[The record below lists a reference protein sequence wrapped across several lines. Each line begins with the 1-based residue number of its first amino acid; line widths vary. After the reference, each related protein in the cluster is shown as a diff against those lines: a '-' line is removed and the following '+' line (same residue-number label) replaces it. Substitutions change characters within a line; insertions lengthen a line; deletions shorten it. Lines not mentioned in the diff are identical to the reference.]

1 MPHIGKPLHHSRLNS
16 LNHITLQPTPSH
28 TLTTACYM
36 TVEPTL
42 VTHNARTVVPLLN
55 HVTPPEVQWDFVE
68 LAVLPLDLWL

>member
-1 MPHIGKPLHHSRLNS
+1 
-16 LNHITLQPTPSH
+16 
-28 TLTTACYM
+28 M